1 MSANVL
7 LAGVRS
13 RGLDVDEATVEE
25 WKKNDEAS
33 ALPASLKLYEEI
45 NQLGFKIFLLT
56 GRSETSR
63 KATKKNLLDVGY
75 SHWKRLILR
84 GPSEQGTLAVDF
96 KSKKRQEL
104 EDEGY
109 RIQGSSG
116 DQWSDQLVYA
126 TARRSLKLPNPM
138 YYIA

>member
-1 MSANVL
+1 MSTKQL
-7 LAGVRS
+7 
-13 RGLDVDEATVEE
+13 
-25 WKKNDEAS
+25 WKSGKKHDEAS

-63 KATKKNLLDVGY
+63 KATKKNLFDVGY
-75 SHWKRLILR
+75 SHW
-84 GPSEQGTLAVDF
+84 GPSDQGTLAVDF

-126 TARRSLKLPNPM
+126 TARRSLKLPNPI